1 MAVNNYV
8 TFKVLEADEN
18 QYDCLVFLCLF
29 LENLFLG
36 AELFFVSG
44 LLEGRVGKVGRPAA
58 YTLLIPYQ
66 NTSYMVQSKL
76 DLQG

>member
-1 MAVNNYV
+1 MSVNHYV
-8 TFKVLEADEN
+8 ASKVPEAYEN

-44 LLEGRVGKVGRPAA
+44 LLEGRVGEVRRPAA
-58 YTLLIPYQ
+58 YTLLIP
-66 NTSYMVQSKL
+66 
-76 DLQG
+76 